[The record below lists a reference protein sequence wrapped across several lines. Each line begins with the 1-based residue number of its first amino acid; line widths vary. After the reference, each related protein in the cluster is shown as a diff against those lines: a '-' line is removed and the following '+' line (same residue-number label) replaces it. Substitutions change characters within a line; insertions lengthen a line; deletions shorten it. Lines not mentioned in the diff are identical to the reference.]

1 MFSQHLAHGTVQHDS
16 ETEGAI
22 VEPRW
27 ITALAGLRGTNLF
40 VSGTFTDA
48 YAACLIPNGFS
59 LGSWD
64 GEIKLWA
71 LSPTLKSFS
80 FVASIPAAGVVNSLQ
95 LLAVPHGKLKTDDWQ
110 RVVPE
115 SDGMDVE
122 DNSAAEKPSKRARI
136 PADVLLVAA
145 MGREPRLGRWIK
157 VKDGAKNGTLL
168 VHLGKP

>member
-1 MFSQHLAHGTVQHDS
+1 M
-16 ETEGAI
+16 
-22 VEPRW
+22 
-27 ITALAGLRGTNLF
+27 
-40 VSGTFTDA
+40 SGTYTNV
-48 YAACLIPNGFS
+48 YGACLISNGFPS
-59 LGSWD
+59 GSWD

-110 RVVPE
+110 KVGPE
-115 SDGMDVE
+115 SEGMDVE
-122 DNSAAEKPSKRARI
+122 ENGAAEKPSKRARI

-145 MGREPRLGRWIK
+145 IGREPRLGRWIK